1 MVKVLRN
8 IAKTFH
14 VNPLTILIFIQFLL
28 HIHKFQGLSVINR
41 RRYES
46 ALKAEIESGGIPSD
60 VRKVL
65 KLPHK
70 IRVMSAYEA
79 ASIVAPLRPVFERLC
94 RQVINYSM
102 QIFIILFILQ
112 FPGEYSD
119 IFIDGFW
126 DFCQAFRFVL
136 VPIHLITKM
145 VNLIFKTIYF
155 Y

>member
-1 MVKVLRN
+1 MC
-8 IAKTFH
+8 
-14 VNPLTILIFIQFLL
+14 
-28 HIHKFQGLSVINR
+28 
-41 RRYES
+41 
-46 ALKAEIESGGIPSD
+46 GGIPSD

-94 RQVINYSM
+94 RQVISYSM
-102 QIFIILFILQ
+102 QIFIIFIYFILQ
-112 FPGEYSD
+112 YPGEYSD

-126 DFCQAFRFVL
+126 DFCNAFRYVL

-145 VNLIFKTIYF
+145 VN
-155 Y
+155 